1 MHARLQKDNYIKMK
15 RFGAII
21 LSTAIAATMIAG
33 CNQKITEN
41 TTAGTNVTNQ
51 TVSGQAAET
60 SAAYPE
66 PQEPQSFEELYAT
79 QLTSFL
85 DHQYYF
91 DGEPIPKP
99 EANFYFIN
107 AFLDLSGYASM
118 GYYPATTLGYID
130 LAAEYYGDEYA
141 TYGDYFVKYAEN
153 SIESTFILAARA
165 KAENVTLSEDTLKAI
180 DEMMKNIE
188 SEKAAN
194 TDMTLDE
201 YLQFYY
207 GPGNDEATFRKNL
220 ERYYLADAYSKV
232 YCENYPFT
240 DEEKNVPNVRYALF
254 YAPETAEQSVKDQ
267 ALAAATAMKDSCK
280 TVDDLKGLAES
291 GQEAG
296 TVYDQ
301 GDISVS
307 RGQTVSNFEAWV
319 YEEGRTT
326 GDLDVIYAPEYGYF
340 VVGYLGWQEQSAD
353 VLDQLAMQYLS
364 KELIDEVNEGKHG
377 FHTDDPFLPAP
388 AGPTPTTVP
397 DMAVPSEGVTF
408 DPNSTAA
415 TEPGGSIGGQ
425 TSNTDVIIAVFFTL
439 AGVAIIAVIG
449 ILIYSAVKNN
459 NKSGSAPSG
468 KPSKKQYDDD
478 DDEND
483 EKDDKEEKEV
493 KEVKPRSSKKNSKT
507 EAEDDEEEI
516 IEHSEED
523 DDEE

>member
-1 MHARLQKDNYIKMK
+1 MK
-15 RFGAII
+15 RFGAIV

-41 TTAGTNVTNQ
+41 TTAGTNANVANQ
-51 TVSGQAAET
+51 TAQAAET
-60 SAAYPE
+60 SADYIE

-79 QLTSFL
+79 QLTAFL

-91 DGEPIPKP
+91 DGEAIPKP

-118 GYYPATTLGYID
+118 GYYPATTIGYID

-180 DEMMKNIE
+180 DDMMKNIE

-194 TDMTLDE
+194 SDMTLDE

-240 DEEKNVPNVRYALF
+240 DEEKNIPNVRYALF

-267 ALAAATAMKDSCK
+267 ALAAATAMKDSCT
-280 TVDDLKGLAES
+280 TVDDIKGLAES

-319 YEEGRTT
+319 YGEGRAV

-340 VVGYLGWQEQSAD
+340 VVGYLGVKEQSAD

-397 DMAVPSEGVTF
+397 NMAVPSEGVSF

-415 TEPGGSIGGQ
+415 AEPGAIGGQ

-439 AGVAIIAVIG
+439 AGVAIAAVIG

-459 NKSGSAPSG
+459 KNGPASSG
-468 KPSKKQYDDD
+468 KPAKKQYDDD
-478 DDEND
+478 DESDE
-483 EKDDKEEKEV
+483 KEEK
-493 KEVKPRSSKKNSKT
+493 PRASKKNSKKT
-507 EAEDDEEEI
+507 EEDIEEKTEDNPGEDTEDSPDEET
-516 IEHSEED
+516 EE
-523 DDEE
+523 

>member
-51 TVSGQAAET
+51 TVSGQGAET
-60 SAAYPE
+60 SAEYPD

-165 KAENVTLSEDTLKAI
+165 KAENVTLSEKTLEDIDT
-180 DEMMKNIE
+180 MMKNIE

-240 DEEKNVPNVRYALF
+240 DEEKNIPNVRYALF

-267 ALAAATAMKDSCK
+267 ALASATAMKDSCK
-280 TVDDLKGLAES
+280 TVDDIKGLAES

-301 GDISVS
+301 GEISVS

-319 YEEGRTT
+319 YGEGRAV

-340 VVGYLGWQEQSAD
+340 VVGYLGVKEQSAD

-397 DMAVPSEGVTF
+397 NMAVPSEGVSF
-408 DPNSTAA
+408 DPNATAA
-415 TEPGGSIGGQ
+415 SEPGAIGGQ

-468 KPSKKQYDDD
+468 KSSKKQYDDD
-478 DDEND
+478 DDENE
-483 EKDDKEEKEV
+483 EKDDKEE